1 MDKMTFIDR
10 TLCKLLFKML
20 AKKEKDKLEVWEKA
34 LLAAGNRVVDWTN
47 ERYLAP
53 ITKYL
58 ANLNQ

>member
-1 MDKMTFIDR
+1 
-10 TLCKLLFKML
+10 ML